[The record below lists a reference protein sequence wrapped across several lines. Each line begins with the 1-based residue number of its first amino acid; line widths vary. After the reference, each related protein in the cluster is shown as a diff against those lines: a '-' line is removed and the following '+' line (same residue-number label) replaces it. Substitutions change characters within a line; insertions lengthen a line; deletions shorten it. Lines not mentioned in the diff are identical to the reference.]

1 MNENVQ
7 VIAALHVGLPQALV
21 AVVSICTA
29 AVIGLVV
36 LHRPDR
42 AAIAWGAA
50 FGLGLLGTYV
60 WVAAI
65 ELELP
70 AMRAL
75 ASGLMLCAEPLLWLG
90 VRFYA
95 GRRSSWQAAIMFVAL
110 VPIMLALT
118 AESEVFP
125 VFFRLCFAGAGVFAA
140 LMTFELLRLKNVPR
154 DILLPLMLA
163 SGAFALTAVL
173 NLLWAFM
180 APQLDGD
187 AQIAVLR
194 DFNSI
199 GTLVT
204 SVAAT
209 LTILMLARMQSPNR
223 AGSSAAP
230 DAVIRGRIERVRA
243 HQEAAWSLLDVRLDG
258 IVDLRESTAPSDFAR
273 MLKRFTG
280 RVVAALPPS
289 ADVAA
294 IDDGRLLVLVPG
306 SEEAVTHHM
315 RTLLGRVS
323 SMDERDDPSAIR
335 ISASVGCATVLE
347 ARFDY
352 DKLLA
357 LADERARRAAGLGG
371 DRWERTSRITDP
383 TDDATT
389 LRG

>member
-7 VIAALHVGLPQALV
+7 AIAGLQAGLPQALV
-21 AVVSICTA
+21 AVVTICA
-29 AVIGLVV
+29 ATVIGLVV

-42 AAIAWGAA
+42 AAIAWAAA
-50 FGLGLLGTYV
+50 FGLGLLGTYA
-60 WVAAI
+60 WVAAV

-75 ASGLMLCAEPLLWLG
+75 ASGLMLCAEPLIWLG
-90 VRFYA
+90 VRLHA
-95 GRRSSWQAAIMFVAL
+95 GRRSTWQAAVMFVAL
-110 VPIMLALT
+110 VPITLALT

-125 VFFRLCFAGAGVFAA
+125 VFFRICFAGAGVFAA
-140 LMTFELLRLKNVPR
+140 LITFELLRLKGVPR
-154 DILLPLMLA
+154 DVLLPLMLA
-163 SGAFALTAVL
+163 SGAFALTAAL
-173 NLLWAFM
+173 NVIWSFT
-180 APQLDGD
+180 APKLDGD

-194 DFNSI
+194 DFNVI

-204 SVAAT
+204 SVAAMV
-209 LTILMLARMQSPNR
+209 TILLLARMQSPNR
-223 AGSSAAP
+223 VGSSASP

-273 MLKRFTG
+273 MLKRFTA

-289 ADVAA
+289 ADVAP
-294 IDDGRLLVLVPG
+294 IDDGRLLALVPG
-306 SEEAVTHHM
+306 SEEAVTHHL
-315 RTLLGRVS
+315 RNLLGRVS
-323 SMDERDDPSAIR
+323 AMDERDDSSAIR
-335 ISASVGCATVLE
+335 ISASVGWATILE

-357 LADERARRAAGLGG
+357 LADERAQRAVGLGG
-371 DRWERTSRITDP
+371 DRWERSGSIAAA
-383 TDDATT
+383 TDDPTT